1 MVGPAWIVAAFG
13 KIGALA
19 MSHFFSDDH
28 VHRAGNIAGSDHWL
42 LFTDAEAA
50 TRRLQVAPLF
60 PPSKG

>member
-1 MVGPAWIVAAFG
+1 
-13 KIGALA
+13 